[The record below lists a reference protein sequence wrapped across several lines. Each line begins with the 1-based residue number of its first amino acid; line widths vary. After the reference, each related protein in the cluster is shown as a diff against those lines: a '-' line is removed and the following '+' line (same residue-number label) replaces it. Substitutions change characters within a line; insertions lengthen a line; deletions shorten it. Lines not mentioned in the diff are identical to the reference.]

1 MEEYDDYLKED
12 DADEALDDVCET
24 SVDDNIDTGTVYPED
39 ESTLTIVEPNFEK
52 FNEIEDE
59 KEELSRTAFTE
70 LMILENK
77 EDYYAQLTPV
87 EDISDDDLPDE
98 VNDGGDDDDLSWI
111 NVEIPSD
118 DGLPDD
124 VNDGGDDDDLSWI
137 NVEIPSD
144 DGLSLIEETPDEVN
158 KISVDDNMDTGTVY
172 PEDESTLADVEP
184 YYKKFNEIED
194 EKKKLKEET
203 RAEFE
208 DLETIQDDY
217 VQLTENEELLPLND
231 EDDSAEEKIYTI
243 SLEDV
248 MAEEYPP
255 GDTLSL
261 VDKDREDQDLIDFMI
276 ATGGDDGGADSGI
289 SVGHNVIER
298 EYEPVVEDDGSI
310 PVPEENKL
318 RTDEI
323 LEMMAEEDDNENDEE
338 SEDENKMN
346 GYFVYPN
353 GIDRS
358 R

>member
-1 MEEYDDYLKED
+1 
-12 DADEALDDVCET
+12 
-24 SVDDNIDTGTVYPED
+24 
-39 ESTLTIVEPNFEK
+39 
-52 FNEIEDE
+52 
-59 KEELSRTAFTE
+59 
-70 LMILENK
+70 
-77 EDYYAQLTPV
+77 
-87 EDISDDDLPDE
+87 
-98 VNDGGDDDDLSWI
+98 
-111 NVEIPSD
+111 
-118 DGLPDD
+118 
-124 VNDGGDDDDLSWI
+124 
-137 NVEIPSD
+137 
-144 DGLSLIEETPDEVN
+144 
-158 KISVDDNMDTGTVY
+158 MDTGTVY